1 MLTNRQTGCLRS
13 QLSEIDTFVA
23 LRAVSEIARPIFI
36 CLRAQTCC
44 HRLPRFGLTKPLQIM
59 SASVQSPNLR
69 TEAIAGVTTF
79 FTMAYIIVVNP
90 SILSTPGTGMAF
102 SGVLTATVLVC
113 FVMTLLMGLY
123 AKLPFAVAPGM
134 GINAY
139 FTFTII
145 LTQKVW
151 WQVALGIVFWAGVLF
166 LIISVTPVRETI
178 AKAIPA
184 ELRLGTAAGIG
195 IFLTFIGLKNA
206 GLIAADPV
214 TFVKLGTLGL
224 PAILTVVATSISV
237 WLLTRKSAF
246 AFLAGIAAATLLG
259 WALGLVKAPPR
270 LLSAPDFSTVF
281 LKLDILGALKL
292 SLLPAIIGILFTDL
306 FDSISTFIGVAH
318 AADLL
323 DEHGHPKN
331 LKQGLVVDSLA
342 TLGAGVAGTSSGT
355 AYIESIAGINMGGR
369 TGMTSVF
376 TALCFL
382 PCFFLAPLAG
392 MVPPYA
398 TASVLILV
406 GTSMFRSVGKISFSK
421 IEEGLPAFLTIIL
434 IPLTFSITQ
443 GILWGF
449 ISHVGLY
456 WIVGRRR
463 DVHPVMYALAAVSVG
478 LLLLE
483 HVRF

>member
-1 MLTNRQTGCLRS
+1 
-13 QLSEIDTFVA
+13 
-23 LRAVSEIARPIFI
+23 
-36 CLRAQTCC
+36 
-44 HRLPRFGLTKPLQIM
+44 M
-59 SASVQSPNLR
+59 STPQESKTSMR
-69 TEAIAGVTTF
+69 TEAIAGITTF
-79 FTMAYIIVVNP
+79 FTMAYIVVVNP
-90 SILSTPGTGMAF
+90 SILSTPGTGRAF

-113 FVMTLLMGLY
+113 FVMTLLMGVY

-134 GINAY
+134 GLNAF

-166 LIISVTPVRETI
+166 LLISITPIRETI
-178 AKAIPA
+178 AKAIPS
-184 ELRLGTAAGIG
+184 ELRIGTAAGIG

-206 GLIAADPV
+206 GFIASDPV
-214 TFVKLGTLGL
+214 TFVKLG
-224 PAILTVVATSISV
+224 ILDQKT
-237 WLLTRKSAF
+237 LLT
-246 AFLAGIAAATLLG
+246 IV
-259 WALGLVKAPPR
+259 GLVITVILMIRRSVFSFFAVIFVVTLIAWATGMIKAPEN
-270 LLSAPDFSTVF
+270 LFSAPDFRTVF
-281 LKLDILGALKL
+281 LKLDIFGALKL
-292 SLLPAIIGILFTDL
+292 SLLPAIIAILFTDL

-323 DEHGHPKN
+323 DEQGNPRN
-331 LKQGLVVDSLA
+331 LRQGLIVDSFA

-355 AYIESIAGINMGGR
+355 AYIESIAGINLGGR
-369 TGMTSVF
+369 TGLTSVF

-382 PCFFLAPLAG
+382 PCFFLAPIAG
-392 MVPPYA
+392 MVPSYA
-398 TASVLILV
+398 TAPVLILV
-406 GTSMFRSVGKISFSK
+406 GASMFKSVGQIAFSK

-456 WIVGRRR
+456 LVVGRRR
-463 DVHPVMYALAAVSVG
+463 DINPVMFVLALVSIG

-483 HVRF
+483 HVRLK